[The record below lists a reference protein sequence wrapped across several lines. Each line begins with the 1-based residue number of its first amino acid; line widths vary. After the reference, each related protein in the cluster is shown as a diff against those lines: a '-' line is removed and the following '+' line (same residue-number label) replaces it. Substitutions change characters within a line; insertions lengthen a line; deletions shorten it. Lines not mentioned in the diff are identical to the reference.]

1 MPAATITPSIDLEA
15 LTLVGIKAAAKATDA
30 QAVTNGLKAGYE
42 STLGKSPAQWTFG
55 ERRTTEVQV
64 IDHTAVTNFSTGFEP
79 YDDTALTTG
88 RPAAYGFAI
97 SGLAAKI
104 GQRQIRT
111 YQNAKAFED
120 WVKRTISNC
129 NGILQ
134 RGFDKRIVAA
144 TGAGFADWQTFNGFD
159 STTGFF
165 ESGAKGSQTNSVGGL
180 SKSSYA
186 YTPGWN
192 NMVVDMSDAMG
203 SNFFQ
208 FDTALSSIRI
218 LGAPM
223 DKLFGLGHQNFMDNA
238 KRYLRAYERYTPQTG
253 SYDSGVAF
261 EMFGGVKFF
270 LDFYMPTAGATTI
283 SNVISAYIIDAS
295 NVPLFWMPSCKIGDT
310 ELPDGHFGVG
320 SWRQVSGMQDVF
332 VMPMACAG
340 QVCADLLGTSGV
352 IRRGNTY

>member
-15 LTLVGIKAAAKATDA
+15 LTLVGIKAAAKSTDA
-30 QAVTNGLKAGYE
+30 QAVTNGWKALCE
-42 STLGKSPAQWTFG
+42 SVHGKSPMQWTFG

-64 IDHTAVTNFSTGFEP
+64 IDHTGVTNFSSGFES
-79 YDDTALTTG
+79 YEESALTTG

-111 YQNAKAFED
+111 YQNAKAFEE

-129 NGILQ
+129 NGILS
-134 RGFDKRIVAA
+134 RGYNKRVVAG
-144 TGAGFADWQTFNGFD
+144 TGAGFADFQTLNGFD
-159 STTGFF
+159 SSTGFF
-165 ESGAKGSQTNSVGGL
+165 ESGAKGTQTNVVGGL
-180 SKSSYA
+180 SKATYA

-192 NMVVDMSDAMG
+192 NMVVDMSNAMG

-208 FDTALSSIRI
+208 FDAALSSIRI

-223 DKLFGLGHQNFMDNA
+223 DKTAGLGSQNFMDNA
-238 KRYLRAYERYTPQTG
+238 KRYLRAYERYTG
-253 SYDSGVAF
+253 GKYDAGVPF
-261 EMFGGVKFF
+261 EVFGGVKFF
-270 LDFYMPTAGATTI
+270 LDYYMPSTGSITI
-283 SNVISAYIIDAS
+283 NNAISAYIIDGSQIPA
-295 NVPLFWMPSCKIGDT
+295 FWMPACKIGDT

-320 SWRQVSGMQDVF
+320 SWRPVSGMQDVF